1 MEEHRQKTKEAYSV
15 SGGAKHMN
23 QKRADFE
30 AWRMMGSLF
39 YKDDQGY
46 LRRHLLID
54 IESS

>member
-1 MEEHRQKTKEAYSV
+1 
-15 SGGAKHMN
+15 MN

-30 AWRMMGSLF
+30 GWGMMGSLF

-54 IESS
+54 IEPS